1 MQFQKHFT
9 LGEARTLLPHLR
21 QIFQDIHRRRD
32 RIRDCDD
39 KLAKLLRQTGND
51 LGGRMVNGL
60 LMDLLQMNGQLQRIQ
75 KMGVIVKDLER
86 GLLDFPSVRDGRE
99 VFLCWELDENDIE
112 FWHDLDAG
120 YAGRERL

>member
-9 LGEARTLLPHLR
+9 LEEARSLLPRLR

-32 RIRDCDD
+32 RIRDADD
-39 KLAKLLRQTGND
+39 RLANAMRQTSAD
-51 LGGRMVNGL
+51 LGGRLVNGL
-60 LMDLLQMNGQLQRIQ
+60 LMDLLQLNGQLQRIQ
-75 KMGVIVKDLER
+75 KMGVIVKDLDR
-86 GLLDFPSVRDGRE
+86 GLLDFPSIRSGRE